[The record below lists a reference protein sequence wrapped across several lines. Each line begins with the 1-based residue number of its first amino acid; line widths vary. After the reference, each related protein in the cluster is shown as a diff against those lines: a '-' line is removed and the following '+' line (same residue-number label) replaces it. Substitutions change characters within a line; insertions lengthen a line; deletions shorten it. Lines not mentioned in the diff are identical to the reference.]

1 MAVLLGVPGATAGT
15 NPPGTAITYQGEL
28 TQNFLPVNDVCNF
41 LVTLYD
47 GDCDAGG
54 LPLGDPVLVP
64 TVPVI
69 DGVFT
74 FQVDF
79 GPDLFT
85 GTERWLAIE
94 VSCPAGQPFVALSP
108 CQKITPAPL
117 ALALPGLWTQQNTT
131 SPNVIGGW
139 SGNIVAEAVTGAT
152 ISGGGNG
159 ADPNSVMDNFG
170 TVGGGVG
177 NSAVGEQ
184 STVGGGALNSA
195 DGTSATIGGG
205 ITNLAN
211 GANATIGGG
220 NGNVTMNSGAT
231 IGGGVQNTATGGKS
245 TVGGGETNS
254 ASALFSTVGGG
265 KSNSVSALYS
275 TVGGGLG
282 NSAILESATVG
293 GGANNSAEGVSSTV
307 GGGIDNLANGANAT
321 VGGGSGNVTMNS
333 IATIGGGLQNSATGR
348 ASTVGGGESNSTSL
362 QHATVGGGYLNSA
375 GGEKSTV
382 GGGESNSASALYSTV
397 GGGFDNDVSG
407 QNATV
412 PGGALNMAVGI
423 TSFAAGSRAE
433 ALHNGA
439 FVWSDRTGDPLQS
452 TKNNQF
458 SVRSA
463 GGVKMY
469 TNADLSTGV
478 KLGSGGI
485 AWNSVSDRNVKENFE
500 AVDPREVLERL
511 ASIPIET
518 WSVKG
523 QEQPVRHMGPMAQDF
538 RAAYGLGTD
547 DKHISTVDA
556 DGVALAA
563 AKGLYGLVQE
573 KDAEIVELRARLSA
587 LEALVAKLASQ
598 QEGGTK

>member
-1 MAVLLGVPGATAGT
+1 VAVLLGVPGATAGT

-117 ALALPGLWTQQNTT
+117 ALAVPGLWTQQDTI
-131 SPNVIGGW
+131 SPNLIGGW
-139 SGNIVAEAVTGAT
+139 SGNVVAEAVTGAT
-152 ISGGGNG
+152 ISGGGRVNN
-159 ADPNSVMDNFG
+159 PHSVMDNFG

-177 NSAVGEQ
+177 NSAVGLQ
-184 STVGGGALNSA
+184 T
-195 DGTSATIGGG
+195 
-205 ITNLAN
+205 
-211 GANATIGGG
+211 
-220 NGNVTMNSGAT
+220 
-231 IGGGVQNTATGGKS
+231 
-245 TVGGGETNS
+245 
-254 ASALFSTVGGG
+254 
-265 KSNSVSALYS
+265 
-275 TVGGGLG
+275 
-282 NSAILESATVG
+282 TVG
-293 GGANNSAEGVSSTV
+293 GGANNSVDGTSSTI
-307 GGGIDNLANGANAT
+307 GGGFENSIVVETSGGSTIGGGNGNLIDNST
-321 VGGGSGNVTMNS
+321 
-333 IATIGGGLQNSATGR
+333 ATIGGGFQNT
-348 ASTVGGGESNSTSL
+348 ASGFRSTIGGGESNSTSL
-362 QHATVGGGYLNSA
+362 QHATVGGGLLNSA

-382 GGGESNSASALYSTV
+382 GGGSENEASGT
-397 GGGFDNDVSG
+397 
-407 QNATV
+407 NATV
-412 PGGALNMAVGI
+412 PGGTLNIAGGQS
-423 TSFAAGSRAE
+423 SFAAGSRAE
-433 ALHNGA
+433 ALHGGA
-439 FVWSDRTGDPLQS
+439 FVWSDLTGDPLQS
-452 TKNNQF
+452 TRNNQF
-458 SVRSA
+458 AVRAA
-463 GGVKMY
+463 GGVRMY
-469 TNADLSTGV
+469 TNADLSAGV
-478 KLGSGGI
+478 KLSPGGV
-485 AWNSVSDRNVKENFE
+485 AWASVSDRNVKENFE

-518 WSVKG
+518 WNVKG

-538 RAAYGLGTD
+538 YSAYGLGTD
-547 DKHISTVDA
+547 DKHIATVDA

-573 KDAEIVELRARLSA
+573 KEAEIVELRARLSA